1 MLKLLKRLT
10 KREYA
15 MIAIST
21 IFIAIQVWLELKIPD
36 YMTKITSALGTPGS
50 TTMDILRPGG
60 FMLGLS
66 ILSMLSAIVV
76 GYFAARVAAGFSARL
91 RGSVFNQVMDYS
103 TEDINQFSIPSLLTR
118 STNDITQIQ
127 QFIAMGMQV
136 MIKAPITA
144 VWAVTKIANK
154 GWQWTTAT
162 AIAIIILIGMLTL
175 ILALVQPKFK
185 IVQKL
190 TDKLNQTTRENLSG
204 LRVVHAF
211 NAEKFQ
217 NKKFDKA
224 NDNLTATNL
233 FANRVLALMNP
244 IMTLISNGL
253 NLAVYAIGA
262 VIIEHATVAATKLS
276 LFSNMIVFSS
286 YAMQVILAFLLLSII
301 FVILPRVTVSA
312 GRINQVLNVQPS
324 IKYATETPKSEPE
337 KGTVEFK
344 DVSFKFKDAEANAIE
359 HLSFKAKTGQ
369 TVAFIG
375 STGSGKSTVLNLLS
389 RQYDITSGQILVD
402 GVDIRDYSETDLN
415 NRLGYIP
422 QKAVLFSGTI
432 RSNIDFGENAN
443 ATKMTDDVIYDALAT
458 AQATDFVDAEEKK
471 LAAPVA
477 QHGDNFSGGQ
487 KQRLAI
493 ARAIA
498 RDPEVLMFDDS
509 FSALDYATDRKLRDA
524 LKKKKQSTTK
534 LIVAQRIS
542 TIMDANE
549 IVVLDNGKVVGKGT
563 HKELLANNE
572 VYQEIAY
579 SQLSKEELAE

>member
-1 MLKLLKRLT
+1 MFKLLKRLN

-36 YMTKITSALGTPGS
+36 YMTQITTALGTSGS
-50 TTMDILRPGG
+50 TTTDILDPGLK
-60 FMLGLS
+60 MLALS
-66 ILSMLSAIVV
+66 ILSMCSAIIV
-76 GYFAARVAAGFSARL
+76 GYFAAHVAAGFSARI
-91 RGSVFNQVMDYS
+91 RGKVFNQVMDYS

-127 QFIAMGMQV
+127 TFIAMGMQV
-136 MIKAPITA
+136 IIKAPITA
-144 VWAVTKIANK
+144 VWAITKIANK
-154 GWQWTTAT
+154 GWQWTLAT
-162 AIAIIILIGMLTL
+162 GIAVALLVIALTIILS
-175 ILALVQPKFK
+175 LVQPKFK
-185 IVQKL
+185 MVQKL

-211 NAEKFQ
+211 NAEQFQ
-217 NKKFDKA
+217 NQKFDKA
-224 NDNLTATNL
+224 NHELTGANL

-244 IMTLISNGL
+244 VMTLISNGL
-253 NLAVYAIGA
+253 TLAVYAIGA
-262 VIIEHATVAATKLS
+262 VLIENAAMGAGRLT

-312 GRINQVLNVQPS
+312 GRINQVLSVKPNINYPDKTQQ
-324 IKYATETPKSEPE
+324 TPTSM
-337 KGTVEFK
+337 GTVEFR
-344 DVSFKFKDAEANAIE
+344 DVSFKFKDAEASAIA
-359 HLSFKAKTGQ
+359 HLSFKAEPGQ
-369 TVAFIG
+369 IVAFIG

-389 RQYDITSGQILVD
+389 HQYDITSGQILVD
-402 GVDIRDYSETDLN
+402 GVDIRDYSESDLN

-432 RSNIDFGENAN
+432 RSNINFGKTNQ
-443 ATKMTDDVIYDALAT
+443 TSPMSDQQIIDALKT
-458 AQATDFVDAEEKK
+458 AQAWEFVSSNEKK
-471 LAAPVA
+471 LDAPVA

-498 RDPEVLMFDDS
+498 RNPEVLMFDDS
-509 FSALDYATDRKLRDA
+509 FSALDYATDRRLRDA
-524 LKKKKQSTTK
+524 LKQNRRRTTK

-542 TIMDANE
+542 TIMDADE
-549 IVVLDNGKVVGKGT
+549 IVVLDKGKVVGQGT
-563 HKELLANNE
+563 HQQLLKNND

-579 SQLSKEELAE
+579 SQLSKEELA